1 MYQTRIAQET
11 RTAPS
16 GLWLR
21 LAAAMARLKAR
32 RQHRR
37 ALVKLLSEWDSGI
50 ATGARGLTLVSD
62 PQA

>member
-1 MYQTRIAQET
+1 VT
-11 RTAPS
+11 
-16 GLWLR
+16 
-21 LAAAMARLKAR
+21 
-32 RQHRR
+32 